1 MNLVML
7 VTILGVLYVSIK
19 QVALTALT
27 TMGLMG
33 LMGLV
38 GLMGLMGLLLNVK
51 MFVQKEHVILPQM
64 LLNRNAKNATIATML
79 LMPRV
84 TIMLMP
90 PPQAIQAPIQT

>member
-7 VTILGVLYVSIK
+7 VTILDVLYVSIK

-27 TMGLMG
+27 TMGLVG
-33 LMGLV
+33 LM

-90 PPQAIQAPIQT
+90 PPQAMQAPIQT

>member
-7 VTILGVLYVSIK
+7 VTILDVLYVSIK

-27 TMGLMG
+27 TMG